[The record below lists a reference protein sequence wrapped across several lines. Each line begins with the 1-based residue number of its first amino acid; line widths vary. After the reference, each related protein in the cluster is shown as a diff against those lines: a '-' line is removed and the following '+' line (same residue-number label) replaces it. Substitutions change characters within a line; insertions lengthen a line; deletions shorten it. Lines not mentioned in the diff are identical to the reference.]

1 MMYLHYL
8 CIFGLHNDP
17 FEDCKQWKLLKHV
30 PLSDLN
36 PATERVGWGRG
47 SELFACTVFNLSIYF
62 CLALCFL
69 QSRSHKLF
77 KTPNILKIR
86 FEKKITSICRKNK
99 CIFFWKTEMFCFFSR
114 KIENFSK
121 FSKIW
126 FFGFFGF
133 FGKFSK
139 KIAFSRKKYKKNVFF
154 PKNKILPQN

>member
-86 FEKKITSICRKNK
+86 FENK
-99 CIFFWKTEMFCFFSR
+99 SLHRFFR
-114 KIENFSK
+114 KIFLGIFEKLKISNFFREKSK
-121 FSKIW
+121 MLNIFPKIW
-126 FFGFFGF
+126 KINFFNNFQHFRFF
-133 FGKFSK
+133 
-139 KIAFSRKKYKKNVFF
+139 AKNVQKCSVFQKI
-154 PKNKILPQN
+154 PKKKFRKSV

>member
-1 MMYLHYL
+1 MYLHYL

-17 FEDCKQWKLLKHV
+17 FEDCKQWKLLKHI

-86 FEKKITSICRKNK
+86 FEITFLHWFPKKYDFLKILKNWKLWKFFEHFCMKNRKCRIFFEKSIC
-99 CIFFWKTEMFCFFSR
+99 
-114 KIENFSK
+114 
-121 FSKIW
+121 
-126 FFGFFGF
+126 
-133 FGKFSK
+133 
-139 KIAFSRKKYKKNVFF
+139 
-154 PKNKILPQN
+154 